1 MTKQRPPGDQP
12 LLQLP
17 ITIESAFNM
26 TVQRMSS
33 FTPQE
38 LPHLLTPGGSL
49 ISLISQQALSPST
62 GVKHRG
68 QLRRRS
74 LLAYMDV
81 ERSCSGDA
89 DDELLDYTGLENGEH
104 HSVSTDSASSNDSGV
119 CNACHPAHVDTRLS
133 FAEKFDH
140 RFQTL
145 QASIERLQN
154 IFNSTPV
161 HGIYLP
167 GDRCA
172 SDVDDDC
179 HSERTRVFSNT
190 SIRAGRKPLESQ
202 PLRNSRRATIGH
214 FSNPPS
220 NDDVHRQS
228 SGGVPEDSTSPHAA
242 GIDDM
247 STLSRDSV
255 DGPNVGQNDSDD
267 SSLSSL
273 EGSVNSNARDCA
285 RLAAA
290 AIYGYGPLEPT
301 VSRVNSSSRRRRT
314 TSFET
319 TGEGTPSLA
328 QENQQYRPI
337 QRVSRTGSSDM
348 LDLVRSP
355 PGMTRGQDRRHSMFT
370 GNAQAPRRSRSPSP
384 HNSHTGVKQRQDGH
398 DRQLRRIS
406 ITNASIPQ
414 RSRSPPPA
422 ATDATRADNC
432 LPTSNALSE
441 SVSGNLGVWTQSLE
455 LTERKTQDPRFTEAT
470 KRRLCGRSAVG
481 DRLDDTAPKTPAR
494 EASIRRLDINDTVP
508 ESCSVAKRQP
518 VVRRH
523 SLTNIGNAATA
534 GADSEKA
541 DCGAALRHSA
551 CSLNGREKQ
560 PRTESNSNEDS
571 TKPPQSFL
579 VVPPLAVIVP
589 RPRQRRI
596 SFDFAKCQ
604 NIPHHRRADL
614 TQEEN
619 WGCFWQRK
627 EKAVAKK
634 AAKNLADAV
643 GRKDESNG
651 KRTIGDVLEEAYQ
664 YAVRSSED
672 NVSIVAVDES
682 DELPV
687 DDGTNVRDILDDW
700 TEQHDELYS
709 GEDDAVRG
717 LERFL
722 YPEVNKITVVYV
734 RRVVRAHQNYLKKRR
749 RMMRRR
755 SCGGGK
761 DDTSVLEATTDEVAA
776 FASSLSLPNRRY
788 ARMTAIVDHK
798 LALRDR

>member
-1 MTKQRPPGDQP
+1 MTKQRPLGDQP

-62 GVKHRG
+62 GVKHRS
-68 QLRRRS
+68 QMRRRS

-89 DDELLDYTGLENGEH
+89 DDELLDYTGLESGEH

-119 CNACHPAHVDTRLS
+119 CNACHPAHFDTRLS

-161 HGIYLP
+161 HGVYLP
-167 GDRCA
+167 GDRCG

-214 FSNPPS
+214 FSKPPS
-220 NDDVHRQS
+220 NDDAHRQS

-255 DGPNVGQNDSDD
+255 DGPNAGHNDSDD

-290 AIYGYGPLEPT
+290 AIYGYGPLEST

-314 TSFET
+314 TSFES
-319 TGEGTPSLA
+319 TGEGTSSLA
-328 QENQQYRPI
+328 QENQHYRPI
-337 QRVSRTGSSDM
+337 HRVSRTGSSDM

-355 PGMTRGQDRRHSMFT
+355 SGMPRGQDRRHSMFT
-370 GNAQAPRRSRSPSP
+370 GNAQAPQRSRSPSP
-384 HNSHTGVKQRQDGH
+384 HNSHTGVRQRQDGH
-398 DRQLRRIS
+398 DQQLRRIS

-414 RSRSPPPA
+414 RSRSPPP
-422 ATDATRADNC
+422 TVTETKHC
-432 LPTSNALSE
+432 SNTSE
-441 SVSGNLGVWTQSLE
+441 SVPGNLGVWPRSLE
-455 LTERKTQDPRFTEAT
+455 LIESKTQDPRFTEAT
-470 KRRLCGRSAVG
+470 TRRSCGRSIGG

-508 ESCSVAKRQP
+508 ESCSLPKRQP
-518 VVRRH
+518 AARRH
-523 SLTNIGNAATA
+523 SLTNIGYAFMKEVTSTA
-534 GADSEKA
+534 DSGGADN
-541 DCGAALRHSA
+541 GVVVRHSA

-560 PRTESNSNEDS
+560 AGTESNSNEDS

-643 GRKDESNG
+643 GRKDEGNG

-664 YAVRSSED
+664 YAVRSSEE
-672 NVSIVAVDES
+672 NVSIVAVDDS

-700 TEQHDELYS
+700 TEQHDELDC

-776 FASSLSLPNRRY
+776 FASSLSLANRRY